1 MTLLIF
7 SFIYYFISHLQCVSR
22 LCIVTVLKFII
33 NQHFFFFSI
42 LVVVIFDS
50 VLIVCLFISPSSSH
64 YWGGRVQIYK
74 NYAIPSFAYVGS
86 AFSYVD
92 Y

>member
-1 MTLLIF
+1 M
-7 SFIYYFISHLQCVSR
+7 
-22 LCIVTVLKFII
+22 
-33 NQHFFFFSI
+33 FFSI
-42 LVVVIFDS
+42 SVVFFFDS
-50 VLIVCLFISPSSSH
+50 VLIVSFVCVSIFQSLS
-64 YWGGRVQIYK
+64 GRAGVQIYK

>member
-33 NQHFFFFSI
+33 NQHFFFQYFGG
-42 LVVVIFDS
+42 
-50 VLIVCLFISPSSSH
+50 LIVCLFISPSSSH

>member
-1 MTLLIF
+1 MFFCF
-7 SFIYYFISHLQCVSR
+7 SVFWWF
-22 LCIVTVLKFII
+22 
-33 NQHFFFFSI
+33 
-42 LVVVIFDS
+42 FDS
-50 VLIVCLFISPSSSH
+50 VLIVRLFVFHLPVII
-64 YWGGRVQIYK
+64 GECGVQIYK

>member
-1 MTLLIF
+1 MFFCF
-7 SFIYYFISHLQCVSR
+7 SVFWWF
-22 LCIVTVLKFII
+22 
-33 NQHFFFFSI
+33 
-42 LVVVIFDS
+42 FDS
-50 VLIVCLFISPSSSH
+50 VLIVRLFVFHLPVIIGE
-64 YWGGRVQIYK
+64 GGVQIYK

>member
-1 MTLLIF
+1 MRIKAVY
-7 SFIYYFISHLQCVSR
+7 SYRSKVY
-22 LCIVTVLKFII
+22 
-33 NQHFFFFSI
+33 NQPAFFFFFSI